1 MELHRA
7 KLEPPARIGTAGVV
21 DELGDE
27 VNTERVDIER
37 SQVGGEMPRSATL
50 VEHGARSN
58 R

>member
-7 KLEPPARIGTAGVV
+7 KFEPPARIGTAGVV
-21 DELGDE
+21 DELSDE
-27 VNTERVDIER
+27 VNTERVEIER
-37 SQVGGEMPRSATL
+37 SQVGGAMPGSATL